1 MKALL
6 FFCYTKLI
14 IKGNLNLDM
23 VVHVCI
29 SQLYVTATKIPE
41 ATNFIK
47 RNSLEPYM
55 DYLDHTPQSQG
66 ASQGSRRKTVKDKME
81 SSTTKRCLRVM
92 APLLQS

>member
-1 MKALL
+1 MVIIGRVVFASMDLSINKVFIKKKIMKALL
-6 FFCYTKLI
+6 FFYYTKLI
-14 IKGNLNLDM
+14 VKSNLNLDM

-66 ASQGSRRKTVKDKME
+66 AS
-81 SSTTKRCLRVM
+81 
-92 APLLQS
+92 